1 MYQMGHVVQRFRPG
15 KNMIFFC
22 AIILVSACA
31 PESDRSLTGPQA
43 VARGEQLFDHNCGY
57 CHGTDGRGPPLSGI
71 KSLSRAERH
80 NKIFNHPVA
89 GQIPQRLKA
98 HELSDLSDFFDS
110 EKNSVVTGSQSVTGL
125 QAVARGEQVF
135 DYNCGYCHGTDGR
148 GPPLSGILS
157 LSKVERRNKI
167 INHPVSGRIP
177 QRFKAHE
184 LSDLGEFFDS
194 E

>member
-1 MYQMGHVVQRFRPG
+1 MYQMKHVVQRFRSG
-15 KNMIFFC
+15 KSVIFSC
-22 AIILVSACA
+22 TVILVSACV
-31 PESDRSLTGPQA
+31 PDSDRPLTGPQA
-43 VARGEQLFDHNCGY
+43 VARG
-57 CHGTDGRGPPLSGI
+57 
-71 KSLSRAERH
+71 A
-80 NKIFNHPVA
+80 
-89 GQIPQRLKA
+89 
-98 HELSDLSDFFDS
+98 
-110 EKNSVVTGSQSVTGL
+110 
-125 QAVARGEQVF
+125 QVF

-148 GPPLSGILS
+148 GPSLSEILS